1 MTTTLY
7 ITRTGDM
14 IRPGKP
20 AEVTLDEYPEIS
32 RTWIRRII
40 VELPA
45 GFEAAEAGDGRNHIF
60 RGSDCYELTANADR
74 GRLCPYAPR
83 QLPAAC
89 VASYGPQVAIFAPV
103 SGRADHAQKGKTS
116 VKAICKPVERL

>member
-1 MTTTLY
+1 MTAPLGRDTINTTEARQSREKGRNTMTTTLY

-14 IRPGKP
+14 IRTGKP

-45 GFEAAEAGDGRNHIF
+45 GFEAAEAGDGSKHIF
-60 RGSDCYELTANADR
+60 RSSDCYELTVNADGVPCIIDHTQR
-74 GRLCPYAPR
+74 G
-83 QLPAAC
+83 
-89 VASYGPQVAIFAPV
+89 GPFIPLRVLSDGWDI
-103 SGRADHAQKGKTS
+103 
-116 VKAICKPVERL
+116 